1 MIISIL
7 VLIPFSFFCLDASI
21 AHQQQT
27 SLIPSMLIFYHKQQ
41 MSITLQGA
49 QAIMILQRAT
59 MFSHS
64 SSSLP
69 HIPTNGPTS
78 LANLW

>member
-1 MIISIL
+1 
-7 VLIPFSFFCLDASI
+7 
-21 AHQQQT
+21 
-27 SLIPSMLIFYHKQQ
+27 MLIFYHKQQ